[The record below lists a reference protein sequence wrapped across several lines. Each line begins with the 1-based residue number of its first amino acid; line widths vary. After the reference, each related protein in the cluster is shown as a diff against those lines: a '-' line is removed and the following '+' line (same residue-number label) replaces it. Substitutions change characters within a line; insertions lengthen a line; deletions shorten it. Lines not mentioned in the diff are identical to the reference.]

1 MHILIFLVSASWYAS
16 TVIYPDASLGWL
28 IQLLRMLMR
37 GCTKLFPDI
46 VGKVFDLLV
55 KILEKEMVL
64 K

>member
-1 MHILIFLVSASWYAS
+1 
-16 TVIYPDASLGWL
+16 
-28 IQLLRMLMR
+28 MLMR